1 MNSMK
6 DFVKYL
12 IREEEGQG
20 FVEYLMI
27 IALIAITALLSL
39 GAAGGTVSEY
49 YDRILA
55 AVLSL

>member
-20 FVEYLMI
+20 FVEYSMI
-27 IALIAITALLSL
+27 IVLIAIAALLSF
-39 GAAGGTVSEY
+39 GTAAGTVSDY